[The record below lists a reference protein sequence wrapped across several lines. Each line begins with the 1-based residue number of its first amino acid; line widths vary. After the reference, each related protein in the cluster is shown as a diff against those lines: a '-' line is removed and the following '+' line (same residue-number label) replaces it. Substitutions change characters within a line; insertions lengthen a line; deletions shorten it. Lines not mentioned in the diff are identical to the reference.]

1 VSNVLPE
8 GTGGWKLKE
17 GKDDAFRSKDGQQCM
32 SEEGCDGVVHR
43 RTDTVVLLIEERSC
57 PLTREIPLE
66 ASSSLDRVRNE

>member
-17 GKDDAFRSKDGQQCM
+17 GEDDALRSKDGQQRT
-32 SEEGCDGVVHR
+32 SEEGCDSVVHW
-43 RTDTVVLLIEERSC
+43 RTDAAVLLIEERSC